1 MKARLRR
8 RQEGIRRM
16 DLVRRLEALV
26 LPIDF
31 YEEMRHLLVWVERLD
46 VQVMR
51 MNLSSVN

>member
-46 VQVMR
+46 VQVM
-51 MNLSSVN
+51 